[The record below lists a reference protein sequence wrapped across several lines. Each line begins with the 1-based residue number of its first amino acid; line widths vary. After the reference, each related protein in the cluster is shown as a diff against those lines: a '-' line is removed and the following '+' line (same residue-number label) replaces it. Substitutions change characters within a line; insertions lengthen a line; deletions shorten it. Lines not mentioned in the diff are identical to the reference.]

1 MDKIHVDVSRRKLAA
16 FCRKHH
22 IRKLAFFGS
31 VLRDDFKPTSD
42 VDVLVEFEKGY
53 TSGFAFF
60 SMSEELKKILGREVD
75 LHTYSGV
82 SAGRNP
88 IRCRSILNSAK
99 VYYVARRRIHVAV

>member
-1 MDKIHVDVSRRKLAA
+1 MDNLHVDISRRKLAA

-22 IRKLAFFGS
+22 IQKLAFFGS

-53 TSGFAFF
+53 NSGFAFF

-82 SAGRNP
+82 SMGRNP
-88 IRCRSILNSAK
+88 IRRKSILNSAT
-99 VYYVARRRIHVAV
+99 VYYVARRRISI